1 MAEQTISTTRA
12 TTAERPAPGTYEID
26 RSHSMV
32 EFVGRHLMVTKV
44 RGHFGSYSGAIT
56 IAEPPGES
64 SVNVTIDAASID
76 TGDEKRDAHLRS
88 PDFLDVENHPTLEFR
103 STGIDVGDDER
114 FRITGDLT
122 VHGETHPVTLDA
134 TFDGSFSDPW
144 GGSRVGFTAST
155 EIDREK
161 WGLTWNVPLETGGV
175 LVGKKIRLDLT
186 VSAVKQV

>member
-1 MAEQTISTTRA
+1 
-12 TTAERPAPGTYEID
+12 
-26 RSHSMV
+26 
-32 EFVGRHLMVTKV
+32 MVTKV

-76 TGDEKRDAHLRS
+76 TGDEKRDGHLRS

>member
-1 MAEQTISTTRA
+1 MAEQRIDT
-12 TTAERPAPGTYEID
+12 TTATAVRPEPGTYEID

-88 PDFLDVENHPTLEFR
+88 PDFLR
-103 STGIDVGDDER
+103 SEER
-114 FRITGDLT
+114 
-122 VHGETHPVTLDA
+122 
-134 TFDGSFSDPW
+134 
-144 GGSRVGFTAST
+144 RVGKERHA
-155 EIDREK
+155 R
-161 WGLTWNVPLETGGV
+161 G
-175 LVGKKIRLDLT
+175 
-186 VSAVKQV
+186 

>member
-1 MAEQTISTTRA
+1 MAEQRIDT
-12 TTAERPAPGTYEID
+12 TTATAVRPEPGTYEID